1 IKCIFF
7 KSLALTYLQVFSLQ
21 ISGITMA
28 ENMTKNTTVSMNAIY
43 SQNFFITL
51 MFAVQFL
58 MGIFLYVNSLL
69 IFTFFKKEIFR
80 TSNRYILF
88 SHTLICDSM
97 FLVVTNI
104 FFTLDMTQTP
114 IPLILCIILC
124 GFAGNLHT
132 TTPLTLTAMSVE
144 RYVAICMPLRHAE
157 LATFKKAGLCILI
170 IHAISSI
177 LTLTV
182 LLMFLATAPLNFYA
196 KYFMCNVELL
206 IVFKWQ
212 GHVRSIF
219 YLVYFIVMTVTI
231 VFTYISIVQVAKKAS
246 ADKKATSKARKTVL
260 LHAFQLF
267 LSLIPMLC
275 PFLELAVLQIDVNL
289 YISLRTFDYIIF
301 FLAPRCLSPLIYGLR
316 DEHFYLVFKYY
327 ALWGLNKK
335 MSPVIVDL

>member
-1 IKCIFF
+1 
-7 KSLALTYLQVFSLQ
+7 
-21 ISGITMA
+21 
-28 ENMTKNTTVSMNAIY
+28 MNAIY

-114 IPLILCIILC
+114 IPPFLCIILC
-124 GFAGNLHT
+124 GIAVNLHT

-157 LATFKKAGLCILI
+157 LATLQKAGLCILI

-182 LLMFLATAPLNFYA
+182 LFMFLATASLNFYA
-196 KYFMCNVELL
+196 KYLMCNAELL
-206 IVFKWQ
+206 AVYKWQ

-267 LSLIPMLC
+267 LSLIQMLC
-275 PFLELAVLQIDVNL
+275 PFLEQAVLEIDVNL
-289 YISLRTFDYIIF
+289 YISLRTFDYIVF
-301 FLAPRCLSPLIYGLR
+301 LLAPRCLSPLIYGLR
-316 DEHFYLVFKYY
+316 DEHFYLVLKYY